1 MAYAEDKEISDL
13 DETFERAADHLQ
25 SLASQLDSGQLLG
38 FYGLYKQA
46 TVGPCDTPRPSWYQ
60 TQAKHKWEAWKAL
73 GDMSKEVA
81 MGSYIRAVG
90 KLDPTWEKDARL
102 GSQAWVAVSRL
113 PNTDVELRDID
124 KTLLDWVKDGD
135 ADKVKDFISK
145 DPKSINISDDC
156 GMLPIHWASDRG
168 NMPTIKCLA
177 ENGAD
182 LNARDSDGQTAL
194 HYAASCGHAE
204 VVKYLLFLG
213 AECVK
218 DNDGM
223 TPKDVADEQIAA
235 LL

>member
-1 MAYAEDKEISDL
+1 MANSESADISQLDK
-13 DETFERAADHLQ
+13 TFDRAADHLQ

-73 GDMSKEVA
+73 GDMGKEVA

-102 GSQAWVAVSRL
+102 GSQAWVTVSRL

-135 ADKVKDFISK
+135 EEKVRDIIAR
-145 DPKSINISDDC
+145 DRKSINVSDDS

-168 NMPTIKCLA
+168 YMPTIKCLV
-177 ENGAD
+177 ENGAEV
-182 LNARDSDGQTAL
+182 NARDNEGQTAL

-204 VVKYLLFLG
+204 VVKYLLSVG
-213 AECVK
+213 AQCVK